1 MFSPLESFELNILF
15 NLSFL
20 KITDISTQFAFLII
34 FLFFLFFINSSYLVP
49 TALQNLFS
57 GTYKNFFNIFKNQI
71 KNLRAQSLYPLL
83 LGVFLFVLFL
93 NLFNLFIYNTV
104 ITGHIII
111 TLFISFT
118 LFFGFVIIAFLN
130 YQEGFFDFF
139 IPKNVPSYLKFLLI
153 IIEVLSFLIRPFSLA
168 IRLFANI
175 LAGHTSLH
183 IFGSFFIFILSFFPM
198 FIIIPFVLCALITT
212 LELGVA
218 FIQAYVFFV
227 LLCVYLNDG
236 YEFH

>member
-1 MFSPLESFELNILF
+1 MISPLESFEINLLF
-15 NLSFL
+15 KFSFM
-20 KITDISTQFAFLII
+20 KITDTVILYCFLII
-34 FLFFLFFINSSYLVP
+34 FLYFLFSINSVLLVP

-57 GTYKNFFNIFKNQI
+57 AVYKSFLNIFKNQI

-83 LGVFLFVLFL
+83 LAVFYFILFL
-93 NLFNLFIYNTV
+93 NIFNLFIYNTV

-130 YQEGFFDFF
+130 YQDDFF
-139 IPKNVPSYLKFLLI
+139 SFFVPKNVPSYLQGLLV

-175 LAGHTSLH
+175 LAGHTLLH
-183 IFGSFFIFILSFFPM
+183 IFGSFFIFILSFFPL
-198 FIIIPFVLCALITT
+198 FIIIPFILCGLITT

-227 LLCVYLNDG
+227 LLCIYLNDG
-236 YEFH
+236 YELY

>member
-1 MFSPLESFELNILF
+1 ML
-15 NLSFL
+15 
-20 KITDISTQFAFLII
+20 
-34 FLFFLFFINSSYLVP
+34 LFFAFFINSNFLVP

-57 GTYKNFFNIFKNQI
+57 SLYRNYFNIFKNQV
-71 KNLRAQSLYPLL
+71 KNLRAQSLYPFL
-83 LGVFLFVLFL
+83 LGVFLFILFL
-93 NLFNLFIYNTV
+93 NLFNLFVYNTV
-104 ITGHIII
+104 VTGHIIV

-130 YQEGFFDFF
+130 YQENFFEFF
-139 IPKNVPSYLKFLLI
+139 IPKNVPSYLQVLLVV
-153 IIEVLSFLIRPFSLA
+153 IEVLSFLIRPFSLA

-175 LAGHTSLH
+175 LAGHTLLH
-183 IFGSFFIFILSFFPM
+183 IFGSFFIFVLSFFPI
-198 FIIIPFVLCALITT
+198 FIIIPFILCALITI

-236 YEFH
+236 YEMH